1 MSPECVGCQD
11 ATNSDTLQV
20 VSLFSKHPASYSV
33 FCWNGFILHIF
44 LPGIGG
50 VVSAHA
56 SSVCYCFRQKGELRG
71 QESIHSLGFLT
82 HTWGLG
88 AWCQERMRDQY
99 MFFRNRA
106 GRGQKP
112 WGDAQLQSCV
122 VCGGDWPLWS
132 FNRQNVS
139 LSPIDGTRAL
149 TFHLTNPRT
158 SLPSPPT
165 AWPHAAI
172 WSCMISSAG
181 RGMPW
186 ERQCRDAHTQTHT
199 RAHIRLQPSASSAP
213 LHALSFVSSTSFLK
227 PC

>member
-44 LPGIGG
+44 LPS
-50 VVSAHA
+50 VSSCQLCVLLLQAE
-56 SSVCYCFRQKGELRG
+56 RRTMGTGE
-71 QESIHSLGFLT
+71 HSQSGFLT

-122 VCGGDWPLWS
+122 VWGGDWPLWS

-139 LSPIDGTRAL
+139 LSPIDGTRVL